1 MPKREYL
8 KIVKEI
14 FKSVID
20 TRKCN
25 VFDFSTTELLKDQIL
40 SSPVSGLIS
49 DLEKYQRLLASN
61 VIPTGLH
68 HQDLYV
74 ANQRKNKL
82 DTFYSHEISVL
93 NNILNKIKAFMIG
106 YLMELEEILNTTEGN
121 KQMSTQQTLS
131 IDNKIDKIFISHASK
146 DVKYVKELV
155 DLLNDIGV
163 QKTSKSIF
171 CSSLPGY
178 DIPHGESIYEFLKT
192 N

>member
-1 MPKREYL
+1 NKVERLSEKKGLPKREYL

-106 YLMELEEILNTTEGN
+106 YLMELEEILNTTEG
-121 KQMSTQQTLS
+121 
-131 IDNKIDKIFISHASK
+131 
-146 DVKYVKELV
+146 
-155 DLLNDIGV
+155 
-163 QKTSKSIF
+163 
-171 CSSLPGY
+171 
-178 DIPHGESIYEFLKT
+178 
-192 N
+192 

>member
-74 ANQRKNKL
+74 ANQRK
-82 DTFYSHEISVL
+82 
-93 NNILNKIKAFMIG
+93 
-106 YLMELEEILNTTEGN
+106 
-121 KQMSTQQTLS
+121 
-131 IDNKIDKIFISHASK
+131 
-146 DVKYVKELV
+146 
-155 DLLNDIGV
+155 
-163 QKTSKSIF
+163 
-171 CSSLPGY
+171 
-178 DIPHGESIYEFLKT
+178 T